1 MADVAVLVD
10 YVPTEVTDTE
20 GSTAG
25 IVPYLFGSGRD
36 PIATSGKPL
45 HSSSFVYLLQAVCP
59 SVHWD
64 KRVGLALHTTYP
76 F

>member
-25 IVPYLFGSGRD
+25 IVRTCL
-36 PIATSGKPL
+36 
-45 HSSSFVYLLQAVCP
+45 AV
-59 SVHWD
+59 VE
-64 KRVGLALHTTYP
+64 TQ
-76 F
+76 